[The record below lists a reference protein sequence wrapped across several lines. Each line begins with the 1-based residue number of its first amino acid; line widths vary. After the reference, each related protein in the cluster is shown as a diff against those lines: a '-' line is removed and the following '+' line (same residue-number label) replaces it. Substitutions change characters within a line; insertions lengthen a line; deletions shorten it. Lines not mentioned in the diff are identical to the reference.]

1 MIELQELSA
10 YSSVSVLPLS
20 DVEEDDCY
28 DRKRSKVE
36 LESIVTLVYS
46 YFEDLIFVSLL
57 KFSNICADGAWDD
70 FV

>member
-1 MIELQELSA
+1 MFELQELSA

-28 DRKRSKVE
+28 DRKRSKVK